1 MDFWDVLSYAA
12 WIAFAA
18 LLLWLLADFFRVGKE
33 HDEAF
38 LLSSREGHDEI
49 LEQERLHAEARDQ
62 EKRRKLSGI
71 TEA

>member
-1 MDFWDVLSYAA
+1 MDVWNVLSYAA
-12 WIAFAA
+12 WIASAI

-38 LLSSREGHDEI
+38 LLSSKEGHDEI
-49 LEQERLHAEARDQ
+49 LEQERMFAEARDKERQ
-62 EKRRKLSGI
+62 RKSREI

>member
-1 MDFWDVLSYAA
+1 MDFWNVLSYAA
-12 WIAFAA
+12 WIASAI

-49 LEQERLHAEARDQ
+49 LEQERKFAEDRDKERQ
-62 EKRRKLSGI
+62 RKSREI